1 MKHLCKIVCG
11 LVLAACGARAL
22 EYTPDNKMPV
32 PADYRE
38 WVFLTASMDLNYDE
52 PVPGAAA
59 VGHSMLDNIFVNPAA
74 YKAFL
79 ATGTWPDK
87 TVLIKENRRAE
98 SAGELSRSGKFQAEV
113 MSLEIHVKDEARFDG
128 KWGFFTSNGKLPG
141 AFQPRTASCYSCHQD
156 HAAVDTTFV
165 QFYPTLFPIA
175 KDKGVL
181 SAAYLKDKAGK

>member
-1 MKHLCKIVCG
+1 MKHLGRIVCG
-11 LVLAACGARAL
+11 LLLAACGARAL
-22 EYTPDNKMPV
+22 EYTADNRMPV

-38 WVFLTASMDLNYDE
+38 WVFLTASIDLNYDE
-52 PVPGAAA
+52 PVPGAASA
-59 VGHSMLDNIFVNPAA
+59 HSMLDNIFVNPAA

-113 MSLEIHVKDEARFDG
+113 MSLEIHVKDEARFPD
-128 KWGFFTSNGKLPG
+128 KWAFFTSNGTSPG
-141 AFQPRTASCYSCHQD
+141 VLQPRTASCYSCHQD

-165 QFYPTLFPIA
+165 QFYPTLLPTA